1 MTPTEPTRDQ
11 GDGAGVVERPTW
23 SALFGTA
30 PDMEFLTEQQEMEHR
45 LAQVTAERD
54 EARAREA
61 GLRARVERVEGLAE
75 EWESWARRAS
85 TQRIDAF
92 GDAARHLRAAQDGG
106 ACDSAHLPRHP
117 PLDQPAALRQPDP
130 RQRLRPGSEH
140 AKALEEAREAVK
152 AANLPRLTGARI
164 ALILRPADR

>member
-1 MTPTEPTRDQ
+1 MADMADRRMTAHSAPDGDGEACRCQIVGWSRDPAEPHIPSQAEWEQADDCPVHPMTPTEPTRDQ

-106 ACDSAHLPRHP
+106 
-117 PLDQPAALRQPDP
+117 
-130 RQRLRPGSEH
+130 
-140 AKALEEAREAVK
+140 V
-152 AANLPRLTGARI
+152 
-164 ALILRPADR
+164 